1 MQRRLRILSLLTLL
15 ALVVLSTM
23 GGAAAYGSGG
33 SGSDRL
39 KRINHIV
46 VIYQENH
53 SFDNLYGMWEG
64 VNGLRDAPRARTS
77 QVNQAG
83 TPYAC
88 LLQNDVNLT
97 SPPLSATCTDTT
109 TGTEFSSHFRN
120 RPFTIDDY
128 IPPRPPPAR
137 HRACSPPTAC

>member
-1 MQRRLRILSLLTLL
+1 MQRRLRIVSLLTLL

-39 KRINHIV
+39 SRIDHIV

-53 SFDNLYGMWEG
+53 SFDNLYGGWEK
-64 VNGLRDAPRARTS
+64 VNGLGDAPRARTT

-83 TPYAC
+83 TP
-88 LLQNDVNLT
+88 V
-97 SPPLSATCTDTT
+97 
-109 TGTEFSSHFRN
+109 RV
-120 RPFTIDDY
+120 
-128 IPPRPPPAR
+128 PPPER
-137 HRACSPPTAC
+137 RQT

>member
-1 MQRRLRILSLLTLL
+1 MPPPP
-15 ALVVLSTM
+15 AA
-23 GGAAAYGSGG
+23 GA
-33 SGSDRL
+33 DRL
-39 KRINHIV
+39 SRINHIV

-64 VNGLRDAPRARTS
+64 VNGLRNAPRSRTT

-83 TPYAC
+83 TPYEC

-97 SPPLSATCTDTT
+97 SPPLSVRCTDTT

-128 IPPRPPPAR
+128 IPPAATTCPPPGVFAPNGVPQRQRPAR
-137 HRACSPPTAC
+137 RLYPRPGAPLLPGAVPAQ